1 MRSLFISALCSLLSA
16 LSLSAQTTNVLRD
29 KNNRFIE
36 SLKVPSGKTLT
47 IESGGSIINNGTATG
62 FTTGLAIGTSAITGG
77 TSGHVLYNN
86 AGTLGGIDLSAVYQ
100 ALNTNLTTIG
110 NLANGTGVLTNNGS
124 GTFSYTATSHGGN
137 GSADSGKLALFD
149 SSGVLRVTS
158 ADGLSA
164 GLIVQASTSASNL
177 LSLTSA
183 SLVKTFDALK
193 FTTIQFATPSGTGF
207 QSRAI
212 TVPATTGTLIT
223 TGDTGTV
230 TNTMLAGSIA
240 LSKLATTGT
249 ASASTYLRGDGAWAT
264 AGVTDGDKGDITVS
278 ASGATWTID
287 AGAVITADLADGAV
301 TAAKLSTSYL
311 PLTGGTLTGAL
322 TLPAG
327 AAGASALTFT
337 GAGSGTHLYSSGA
350 SSIDIAIGGV
360 QRYNFTSGN
369 LNCNGVGVQIT
380 GGNLLV
386 TNTYMRQDGPTLR
399 MGASDDVAIGRDG
412 AAETMALGRRNTS
425 ANTFRIY
432 NTYTSS
438 TSYERASMGWASNI
452 FVVKPEKGSG
462 GGTARRA
469 RYYTTETVWFGSGSG
484 SPEGAETAGIGSI
497 YTDEATG
504 TLYRKTSGTGNTG
517 WVTP

>member
-86 AGTLGGIDLSAVYQ
+86 AGTLGGIDLTAVYQ
-100 ALNTNLTTIG
+100 PLNTNLTTIAA
-110 NLANGTGVLTNNGS
+110 LANGAGVLTNNGS
-124 GTFSYTATSHGGN
+124 GTFSYTATSNGGN
-137 GSADSGKLALFD
+137 GASDSGKLATFD

-158 ADGLSA
+158 PLGSSA
-164 GLIVQASTSASNL
+164 GFVINTSNDATSTMA
-177 LSLTSA
+177 LSSTYLQR
-183 SLVKTFDALK
+183 TFDLLK
-193 FTTIQFATPSGTGF
+193 STTIQFATPSGTGF

-212 TVPATTGTLIT
+212 TIPATTGTLIT
-223 TGDTGTV
+223 TGDTGTI

-249 ASASTYLRGDGAWAT
+249 ASASTYLRGDGAWT
-264 AGVTDGDKGDITVS
+264 AIDL
-278 ASGATWTID
+278 SG
-287 AGAVITADLADGAV
+287 
-301 TAAKLSTSYL
+301 YL
-311 PLTGGTLTGAL
+311 PLAGGTMTGAL

-327 AAGASALTFT
+327 AAGTAALTFA

-360 QRYNFTSGN
+360 QRYNFGSGN

-469 RYYTTETVWFGSGSG
+469 RYYTSETVWFGSGSG
-484 SPEGAETAGIGSI
+484 SPEGAETAGIGSL